1 MTVDSILKAGRERV
15 DAEAVHP
22 FPIGTSVAPLVVSPA
37 DPLESTAPLESAAHV
52 RTVVTS
58 GTALGLGT
66 VADAVGNNDR
76 LLSLPANERLS
87 HVGQRR

>member
-1 MTVDSILKAGRERV
+1 MAVESILKASRERV

-22 FPIGTSVAPLVVSPA
+22 FPIGTSVAPLVVSLA
-37 DPLESTAPLESAAHV
+37 DSLESAAHV

-58 GTALGLGT
+58 GTAFGLGT
-66 VADAVGNNDR
+66 IAVGNNDR

>member
-1 MTVDSILKAGRERV
+1 MAVDSILKASRERV

-22 FPIGTSVAPLVVSPA
+22 FPIGTSVAPLVVSLA
-37 DPLESTAPLESAAHV
+37 DSLESAAHV

-58 GTALGLGT
+58 GTAFGLGT
-66 VADAVGNNDR
+66 TAEAVGNNDR